1 MQVAV
6 REGSSYSIRRAQ
18 LEDLI
23 PIMEVNLKTLPEH
36 YSDFFYEGLLSD
48 FPETFM
54 VAEYWTWARCE
65 FPRCRICNVQMRAW
79 IFKF

>member
-36 YSDFFYEGLLSD
+36 YSDFFYVGSSQIIKRYAYAKNA
-48 FPETFM
+48 PM
-54 VAEYWTWARCE
+54 HPAKINA
-65 FPRCRICNVQMRAW
+65 PAICLFVIYLTRTAL
-79 IFKF
+79 